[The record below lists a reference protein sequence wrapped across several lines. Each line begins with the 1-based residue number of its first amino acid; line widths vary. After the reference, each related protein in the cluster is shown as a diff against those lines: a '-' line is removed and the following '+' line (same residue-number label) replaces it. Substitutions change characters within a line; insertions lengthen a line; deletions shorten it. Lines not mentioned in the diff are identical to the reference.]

1 MGIDAY
7 LKLDGLDGESQDSQ
21 YGKHIEVLSWS
32 FGGSQP
38 GTFHH
43 GSGGSAGRVSMTD
56 LSVVKYMDQ
65 ASNTLMSKCASGKHF
80 KDAKLYLR
88 KSGQGK
94 NPKPFQVYTMQPV
107 IISSYSTG
115 GSPSED
121 QFTETITLNF
131 GKIEGEY
138 KEQKKDGS
146 FGGAVK
152 FAVDLEKHE
161 AE

>member
-1 MGIDAY
+1 
-7 LKLDGLDGESQDSQ
+7 
-21 YGKHIEVLSWS
+21 
-32 FGGSQP
+32 
-38 GTFHH
+38 
-43 GSGGSAGRVSMTD
+43 
-56 LSVVKYMDQ
+56 
-65 ASNTLMSKCASGKHF
+65 
-80 KDAKLYLR
+80 
-88 KSGQGK
+88 
-94 NPKPFQVYTMQPV
+94 MQPV